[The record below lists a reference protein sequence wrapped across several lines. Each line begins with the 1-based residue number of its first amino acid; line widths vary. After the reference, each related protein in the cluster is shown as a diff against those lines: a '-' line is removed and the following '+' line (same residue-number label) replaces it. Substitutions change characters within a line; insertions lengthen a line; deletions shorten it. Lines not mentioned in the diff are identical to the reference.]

1 MIKKAIFLLILF
13 TNTLWAFSQINTDKV
28 LAIGRNALYFEDYVL
43 SIQYFNQVVKA
54 KPWLAE
60 PYFYRA
66 VAKLSLDDFKGAE
79 EDCSLCLQRNPFFA
93 QAYYARGI
101 ARQSLG
107 KYDEAISDYQ
117 KGLEFRAGDR
127 QMSINMAVAY
137 IQKKDYDSA
146 EIAFENLM
154 SSNPNHSMNYLSRGA
169 MFLEKGD
176 TIKALEDYT
185 KAIELDPYYAHSYG
199 NRAIIY
205 YQTNSLE
212 EALSDLNNAI
222 YLNNRESGF
231 FINRGLVN
239 YQMNNLRGAMN
250 DYDQVV
256 SMDSQNLIARFNRG
270 LLRAQVGDN
279 NRAIEDFD
287 VVLNIEPENYMAY
300 YNRALLMLETADY
313 VGAINDLDIVL
324 SQYPN
329 FIPGYYTRAEAK
341 RKAGDFAGSEKDSFI
356 AYQRNQNTTNQQQ
369 SSSSNQS
376 KQGENTREE
385 SDKNINKFN
394 RLVVYDKEEE
404 RKNKYQSDIRGR
416 IQDKNVRVDIEPQFV
431 LTYYEKPDAVKKIV
445 YYNQLV
451 ENFNQQMILS
461 RRLRITNQEAAL
473 NEIQVAEHFSSID
486 NYSAQ
491 IEKIDNDANLYFG
504 RAIDFMLVQDF
515 TEAIQDYN
523 RVISIDPSFVMAYFN
538 RAIVRYKQLE
548 YNMSHVNEFND
559 FAGNNMQ
566 LNIGGTQQPAPTPTK
581 DSKQTYEH
589 EMIVR
594 DYDMVIRLN
603 PDFIYAY
610 FNRGN
615 LRCAQHD
622 FRAAI
627 IDYDEAILRDPEFA
641 EAYFNRGLAHLSLGN
656 AERGIADLS
665 KAGELGIINAYNIIK
680 RMTNK

>member
-1 MIKKAIFLLILF
+1 
-13 TNTLWAFSQINTDKV
+13 
-28 LAIGRNALYFEDYVL
+28 
-43 SIQYFNQVVKA
+43 
-54 KPWLAE
+54 
-60 PYFYRA
+60 
-66 VAKLSLDDFKGAE
+66 
-79 EDCSLCLQRNPFFA
+79 
-93 QAYYARGI
+93 
-101 ARQSLG
+101 
-107 KYDEAISDYQ
+107 
-117 KGLEFRAGDR
+117 
-127 QMSINMAVAY
+127 
-137 IQKKDYDSA
+137 
-146 EIAFENLM
+146 
-154 SSNPNHSMNYLSRGA
+154 
-169 MFLEKGD
+169 
-176 TIKALEDYT
+176 
-185 KAIELDPYYAHSYG
+185 
-199 NRAIIY
+199 
-205 YQTNSLE
+205 
-212 EALSDLNNAI
+212 
-222 YLNNRESGF
+222 
-231 FINRGLVN
+231 
-239 YQMNNLRGAMN
+239 MN